1 MRIARP
7 TTLALGLLA
16 ACLAS
21 SGPLPALAQPA
32 PDAATVQ
39 REAQALLDRLPA
51 TGPGVAVLVAR
62 GDAVLFR
69 AARGMASIEL
79 GVPLTPENSF
89 RIGSVTKQFAA
100 AALLQRVDA
109 GALSLADPLA
119 KFLPDFPNAANI
131 TVAQLLNHTSGVKSY
146 TGIPGYMDGPI
157 RQDLSTTELVAVF
170 RDKPVDFLPGVAF
183 AYNNSGYVLVG
194 AVLEAVTK
202 QPWHA
207 AVGAMLQ
214 PLGLASTAYGD
225 TRKVVRGMADG
236 YGIGADGNVVRAGYL
251 SMTQPHAAGAL
262 VSTVDDLWRWNRA
275 LHGGKVLSAASYQR
289 MTTPEGAA
297 VQGAGG
303 YGFGIV
309 AGKFRGEPL
318 LQHGGGIHGFT
329 SSLMYLPRQQL
340 TVVVLRNSDGPGLP
354 PELLA
359 RQLAAVALGKP
370 YPDGPT
376 ATVPR
381 EQMQALQGVWRK
393 VGTQGQANERVL
405 RVQGGV
411 LTSQRSG
418 GPVLPLRPLSAST
431 WLFENSTSR
440 IEVEPGTP
448 LRLRLVSDDV
458 EENWER
464 TGDLPAGAPVITLSA
479 AQQQAL
485 VGEYSSPQ
493 FSFKVFVDAQGV
505 LRGQAPGQPALQL
518 YATTPRSVFVREV
531 DARVEFEP
539 ADGPVQQAT
548 LIQGPAKLPM
558 QRKPAGQ

>member
-1 MRIARP
+1 MLL
-7 TTLALGLLA
+7 TLPLAASLLA
-16 ACLAS
+16 MAVLVTS
-21 SGPLPALAQPA
+21 PLPALAQPA

-39 REAQALLDRLPA
+39 RQGQALLDRLPA

-62 GDAVLFR
+62 GDTVLFR

-79 GVPLTPENSF
+79 GVPLSPDNVF
-89 RIGSVTKQFAA
+89 RIGSVTKQFAS

-109 GALSLADPLA
+109 GAVQLADPLS
-119 KFLPDFPNAANI
+119 KYLPDFPNAANI

-146 TGIPGYMDGPI
+146 TGIPGYLDGPV
-157 RQDLSTTELVAVF
+157 RQDLTTSELLAMF
-170 RDKPVDFLPGVAF
+170 RDKPVDFSPGAAF

-214 PLGLASTAYGD
+214 PLGLASTTYGD
-225 TRKVVRGMADG
+225 NLKVLPRMADG
-236 YGIGADGNVVRAGYL
+236 YSSSPDGSVWRAGYL

-275 LHGGKVLSAASYQR
+275 LHGGKVLSASSYTR
-289 MTTPEGAA
+289 MVTPEGAA
-297 VQGAGG
+297 AQGAR
-303 YGFGIV
+303 YGFGIG
-309 AGKFRGEPL
+309 AATLRGEPVL
-318 LQHGGGIHGFT
+318 SHSGGIHGFT
-329 SSLMYLPRQQL
+329 SALLYMPQSQL
-340 TVVVLRNSDGPGLP
+340 SVAVLRNSDGPGLSP
-354 PELLA
+354 DVLA
-359 RQLAAVALGKP
+359 RQLAAVGLGKP

-376 ATVPR
+376 ADVPPA
-381 EQMQALQGVWRK
+381 QMQALQGVWRK
-393 VGTQGQANERVL
+393 VGAQGQANERVL
-405 RVQGGV
+405 RVQGSV

-431 WLFENSTSR
+431 WLFDNSTSR
-440 IEVEPGTP
+440 IELEPGTP
-448 LRLRLVSDDV
+448 QRLRVVSDDT
-458 EENWER
+458 EESWER
-464 TGDLPAGAPVITLSA
+464 VGDLPAAAAVLTLTA
-479 AQQQAL
+479 EQQQAL

-518 YATTPRSVFVREV
+518 YASTPRSVFVKEV

-539 ADGPVQQAT
+539 AEGPAQLAT
-548 LIQGPAKLPM
+548 LLQGPAKLPM
-558 QRKPAGQ
+558 QRKPTPQ